1 MMCVTEQVIVFVIKQ
16 RHNVYCHLSVHFFA
30 WTGVDSLLNFII
42 GLSSQ
47 WFFPIFLP
55 FPSLL
60 VWNLKGH
67 RIIQCDSVSTFH
79 PLFCL
84 LVLSLKL
91 QFNLHLST
99 QCYQIMQRILV
110 MLFFLQELDF
120 EPSVSLLSSI
130 AESFQ
135 LVCLALV
142 LGWVQLSQGMVDP
155 AVRLSDPLAAFWSS
169 FSLWP
174 GVCSSHSSSGTAE
187 GHRAV
192 AQQTFQTGWP
202 GDGGFGGSL
211 VWFSFHSQS
220 FLPENLSLYGEPLFC
235 KGMRSVK
242 WKQSLL
248 LALCFGLLQQSRFHC
263 VVVGFVFWFLV
274 LALFKETGHQC
285 LQWQPRI
292 LFLKEECC
300 SMLGKRGWNTT
311 IESQA

>member
-1 MMCVTEQVIVFVIKQ
+1 MFVVTWVCTFLLELVLI
-16 RHNVYCHLSVHFFA
+16 HC
-30 WTGVDSLLNFII
+30 WTSLLAFLLND
-42 GLSSQ
+42 
-47 WFFPIFLP
+47 FFLFFLP
-55 FPSLL
+55 FLL
-60 VWNLKGH
+60 YWFGIWKAIGSSNVTLV
-67 RIIQCDSVSTFH
+67 VSTFH

-192 AQQTFQTGWP
+192 AQQTFQTVWP

-220 FLPENLSLYGEPLFC
+220 FLPENLSL
-235 KGMRSVK
+235 
-242 WKQSLL
+242 
-248 LALCFGLLQQSRFHC
+248 
-263 VVVGFVFWFLV
+263 
-274 LALFKETGHQC
+274 
-285 LQWQPRI
+285 
-292 LFLKEECC
+292 
-300 SMLGKRGWNTT
+300 
-311 IESQA
+311 